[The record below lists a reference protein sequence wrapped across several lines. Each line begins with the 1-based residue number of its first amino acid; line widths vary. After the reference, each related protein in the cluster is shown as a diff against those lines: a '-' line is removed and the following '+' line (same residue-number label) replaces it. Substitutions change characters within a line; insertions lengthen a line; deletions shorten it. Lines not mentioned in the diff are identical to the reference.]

1 MAATLNLPGDDW
13 SAGNAKTLTLYFYGD
28 ASGVGISGL
37 NNIDFCLEVS
47 DDVNTST
54 QTYSDINDINVPE
67 WHEWNIPLT
76 NFSDDDV
83 DLTDV
88 TSLSIQI
95 KHTGTTSGV
104 IRVDDIRLN
113 PSRCVL
119 AESSLKAD
127 ITGDCI
133 VNAADYDEIHKA
145 WLLSGTARVTGY
157 KGSGALYF
165 DGVDDYVEIPDDSN
179 DLSLGDQSFSI
190 AFWSKCEAPGS
201 RTWFDMR
208 PSSGWDI
215 RDSGNWFRLETRGQT
230 SPNYVD
236 PDRYLVYYNQV
247 SGITDWQHLTFVRD
261 VDQDLN
267 AYIVYIDGKFHG
279 SNNSFYPE
287 GKENIDTPLGTPLTI
302 GSSSSGYKGTMDDLI
317 IYKGLALTESQL
329 ISIMGAAEVT
339 IGADLY
345 ESGDKIVNS
354 LDYGVLANE
363 WMQKDFYP

>member
-1 MAATLNLPGDDW
+1 
-13 SAGNAKTLTLYFYGD
+13 
-28 ASGVGISGL
+28 
-37 NNIDFCLEVS
+37 
-47 DDVNTST
+47 
-54 QTYSDINDINVPE
+54 
-67 WHEWNIPLT
+67 
-76 NFSDDDV
+76 
-83 DLTDV
+83 
-88 TSLSIQI
+88 
-95 KHTGTTSGV
+95 
-104 IRVDDIRLN
+104 LN

-145 WLLSGTARVTGY
+145 WLLSAEAVTDPCIGHWKFDESVGDTVIDSSNNGNDGTMYNGTARVTGY